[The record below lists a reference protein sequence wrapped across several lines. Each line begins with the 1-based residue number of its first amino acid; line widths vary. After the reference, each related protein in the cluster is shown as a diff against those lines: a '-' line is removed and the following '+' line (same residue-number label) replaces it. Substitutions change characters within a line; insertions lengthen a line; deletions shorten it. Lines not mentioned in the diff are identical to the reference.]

1 MLLVM
6 AQEACDKFVP
16 GVAPDGLVIIDSEH
30 VKNVPEVKAKVLKY
44 AISQRARELGREIVA
59 NIVALGLLVGIT
71 KIVPEEA
78 ALSAVLARVP
88 KGTEDLNRKAFL
100 AGIEAAKEVS

>member
-1 MLLVM
+1 MFPASLRT
-6 AQEACDKFVP
+6 AWY
-16 GVAPDGLVIIDSEH
+16 IDSEH

-78 ALSAVLARVP
+78 ALSAVLQGCRREQR
-88 KGTEDLNRKAFL
+88 T
-100 AGIEAAKEVS
+100 